1 MSLFA
6 EEKKSIRKNEIKS
19 LSEQIDHVHSF
30 CKKTHKKKR
39 KKSQTEA
46 YPCVCKRAAFTVEAA
61 VVLPL
66 FVGFLVI
73 ILFYFRVLQT
83 EIGIEKAMAYTVRVT
98 AACVKE
104 EESQA
109 DLGKMRLIFLERLK
123 REQVPTEYIDGGIL
137 GISLWNAETEK
148 KDVGL
153 GVRYEMTA
161 PIGFFGK
168 LTHTAEQKAE
178 ARKWAGYSGG
188 NYLGEGYVYITETG
202 EAYHRT
208 KDCAYLDLSI
218 QSVSAQQIENLRNK
232 NGGKY
237 HKCEKCCEKKTS
249 KGTVYITDYGDVYHE
264 EIGCSGLKRTVYLVE
279 IEKVGQRHPCGKCG
293 GN

>member
-1 MSLFA
+1 M
-6 EEKKSIRKNEIKS
+6 
-19 LSEQIDHVHSF
+19 
-30 CKKTHKKKR
+30 
-39 KKSQTEA
+39 
-46 YPCVCKRAAFTVEAA
+46 
-61 VVLPL
+61 
-66 FVGFLVI
+66 
-73 ILFYFRVLQT
+73 
-83 EIGIEKAMAYTVRVT
+83 RVT

-109 DLGKMRLIFLERLK
+109 DLGKMRLVFLERLK
-123 REQVPTEYIDGGIL
+123 QEQVPTEYIDGGIL

-148 KDVGL
+148 KNVGL

-168 LTHTAEQKAE
+168 LTHIAEQKAE
-178 ARKWAGYSGG
+178 ARKWAGYSGD
-188 NYLGEGYVYITETG
+188 NHLGEGYVYITETG

-237 HKCEKCCEKKTS
+237 YKCEKCCGKKTS

-279 IEKVGQRHPCGKCG
+279 IEKVGQRHPCSKCG
-293 GN
+293 GNQ